1 MRGGKKSVG
10 FLVVT
15 VLVLSWEVHASRDGD
30 PSTCTWTEL
39 IVTYIPGEVT
49 AVLIGGLLAWL
60 PVHFGI
66 RYWRKGKS
74 SNRGSGHDTS

>member
-1 MRGGKKSVG
+1 MRGGKKSVA
-10 FLVVT
+10 FLAAT
-15 VLVLSWEVHASRDGD
+15 VLVLGWECFASWDGD
-30 PSTCTWTEL
+30 PSTCPWTDL

-66 RYWRKGKS
+66 RYWRKSK
-74 SNRGSGHDTS
+74 NNSG